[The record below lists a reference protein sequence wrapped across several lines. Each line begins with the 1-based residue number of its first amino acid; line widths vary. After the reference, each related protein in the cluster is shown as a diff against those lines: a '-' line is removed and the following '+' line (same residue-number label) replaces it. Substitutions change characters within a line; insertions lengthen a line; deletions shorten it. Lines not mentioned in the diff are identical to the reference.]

1 MHEGRVPWYLDETE
15 KFPRKGFLWGPMISS
30 DGGSTESQYLSKSTN
45 NQINIYFNK
54 SRSNTM
60 TTILK

>member
-1 MHEGRVPWYLDETE
+1 MVLAE
-15 KFPRKGFLWGPMISS
+15 S
-30 DGGSTESQYLSKSTN
+30 DSGGGSTESQYLSKSTN
-45 NQINIYFNK
+45 TQINIYLSK

>member
-1 MHEGRVPWYLDETE
+1 
-15 KFPRKGFLWGPMISS
+15 MINSIES
-30 DGGSTESQYLSKSTN
+30 TGWLMNSGGGSTDSQYLSKSTN
-45 NQINIYFNK
+45 TQINIYFSK